1 MGKRSRR
8 GAEERKAEADTFMMM
23 FVTLSLLL
31 LAFFILLNSMS
42 VIDSERKRAALGS
55 LLGSFG
61 ILPGAGGTDSEDEAR
76 LGSPSAIGT
85 SGMVQV
91 FEAAKKGAG
100 AITAAGGAGEGDVRV
115 TFDKGTGTV
124 RVVLSE
130 GLLYPAGATVLSPEV
145 FPMLDRLAESAG
157 RHGAWVEVVGHTDDR
172 HGAQGNWLL
181 SLRRGAT
188 IGRYLE
194 EAGDLGGRVRS
205 SGAGEHRPV
214 GSNDT
219 PEGRSANRRVEI
231 LITEGKWV

>member
-1 MGKRSRR
+1 MGKRPRR
-8 GAEERKAEADTFMMM
+8 RMEDRKGESDTFMMM

-55 LLGSFG
+55 LMGSFG
-61 ILPGAGGTDSEDEAR
+61 ILPGSGGMDTEDEAR
-76 LGSPSAIGT
+76 LGSPSPIGT
-85 SGMVQV
+85 SGIVQV

-100 AITAAGGAGEGDVRV
+100 AMKAAGGAGDGEVLV

-130 GLLYPAGATVLSPEV
+130 GLLYPAGATVLSPDV
-145 FPMLDRLAESAG
+145 FPMLDRLAQSAG
-157 RHGAWVEVVGHTDDR
+157 RHGAWVEVVGHTDER
-172 HGAQGNWLL
+172 RGAQSNWLL
-181 SLRRGAT
+181 SMRRGAT

-205 SGAGEHRPV
+205 SGAAAHRPV

-231 LITEGKWV
+231 LITEGTWV